1 MEIMGAAPPTVRRAM
16 CDLLRS
22 IREGLSAAGKTPT
35 FIDARA
41 RVFDWRSLL
50 PMLADVRCKLDQP
63 IAARLRRRGK
73 AKQALAQMEQQFST
87 LRRSHEEQ
95 GLTMQILYALINVGG
110 EFQTS
115 EEVLEQSAEVLIEFL
130 EADLFV
136 CRLRDASGEWI
147 NVAANTLHGT
157 STPILVRAMEE
168 SIPGHPVMQAVAE
181 KQWSYV
187 LSNNLRSSE
196 RGGESYDC
204 VAYQEGYRSRLA
216 FILRGHD
223 TKPFGLIMLYSRAE
237 NYFSHYDHSF
247 LSDCSRIVS
256 LTVGSRL
263 EVGRDALAKA
273 AGGMTATREVET
285 AIRGIQQHTRTNV
298 EGVDAAAATINETTD
313 LARRSSE
320 ALAEIVALVDLTTD
334 QIGAI
339 AAASEQQSSSS
350 EQINTAIEEV
360 RRISGETAE
369 SMSFIGTWRDEIR
382 VDQKVVAAYVGGE
395 IAPNAGAH
403 AGRDWGK
410 FDIQKEVVDLCPSGC
425 IRYEGGKLEINNK
438 ECVRC
443 MQPLARPV
451 VPPVYCNR
459 AKSFCGMT
467 PSAV

>member
-1 MEIMGAAPPTVRRAM
+1 MPSRIRPVVCPVPPRPVRQELLTLMSAAPAPVRLAM

-22 IREGLSAAGKTPT
+22 IKAGLDAAGKTPT
-35 FIDARA
+35 FVDGRA

-50 PMLADVRCKLDQP
+50 PMLTDIRSKLDP
-63 IAARLRRRGK
+63 LIAARLRRRGK
-73 AKQALAQMEQQFST
+73 AKQALAHMEQQFAT
-87 LRRSHEEQ
+87 MRRSHEDLS
-95 GLTMQILYALINVGG
+95 LTVQIIYALINVGG

-147 NVAANTLHGT
+147 NVAANTSHGS

-187 LSNNLRSSE
+187 VSNNLMSSE

-223 TKPFGLIMLYSRAE
+223 TRPFGLIMLYSRSVDF
-237 NYFSHYDHSF
+237 FSHYDHSF

-273 AGGMTATREVET
+273 AGGMAHVGNNALSVIKNCLELVKEDMEAVVHTGTSKALREIGT
-285 AIRGIQQHTRTNV
+285 GY
-298 EGVDAAAATINETTD
+298 DM
-313 LARRSSE
+313 RRE
-320 ALAEIVALVDLTTD
+320 IELIGCALGGAERLR
-334 QIGAI
+334 GAI
-339 AAASEQQSSSS
+339 ANLLSAVDNPRLMHY
-350 EQINTAIEEV
+350 IRGEEV
-360 RRISGETAE
+360 L
-369 SMSFIGTWRDEIR
+369 DL
-382 VDQKVVAAYVGGE
+382 D
-395 IAPNAGAH
+395 PNTCFGP
-403 AGRDWGK
+403 
-410 FDIQKEVVDLCPSGC
+410 E
-425 IRYEGGKLEINNK
+425 E
-438 ECVRC
+438 
-443 MQPLARPV
+443 
-451 VPPVYCNR
+451 
-459 AKSFCGMT
+459 
-467 PSAV
+467 

>member
-1 MEIMGAAPPTVRRAM
+1 MPRSLQPQFCPVPPRPVRQELMEIMGAAPPTVRRAM
-16 CDLLRS
+16 CDLMRS
-22 IREGLSAAGKTPT
+22 IKDGLTDAGKTPT

-41 RVFDWRSLL
+41 KVFDWRSLL
-50 PMLADVRCKLDQP
+50 PMLADVRLKLDQP
-63 IAARLRRRGK
+63 ITARLRRRGK
-73 AKQALAQMEQQFST
+73 AKQALAHMEQQFST

-95 GLTMQILYALINVGG
+95 SLTMQILYALINVGG

-263 EVGRDALAKA
+263 EVGRDALSKA
-273 AGGMTATREVET
+273 AGGMAHVGNNALSVIKNCLELVKEDMDLVVSHASPEDRIKLANIIDLVREVELIGC
-285 AIRGIQQHTRTNV
+285 ALGGV
-298 EGVDAAAATINETTD
+298 ER
-313 LARRSSE
+313 LR
-320 ALAEIVALVDLTTD
+320 
-334 QIGAI
+334 GAI
-339 AAASEQQSSSS
+339 ANLLSAVDNPR
-350 EQINTAIEEV
+350 IMHYIRGEEV
-360 RRISGETAE
+360 L
-369 SMSFIGTWRDEIR
+369 DL
-382 VDQKVVAAYVGGE
+382 D
-395 IAPNAGAH
+395 PNTCGLGA
-403 AGRDWGK
+403 D
-410 FDIQKEVVDLCPSGC
+410 
-425 IRYEGGKLEINNK
+425 
-438 ECVRC
+438 
-443 MQPLARPV
+443 
-451 VPPVYCNR
+451 
-459 AKSFCGMT
+459 
-467 PSAV
+467 